1 MIKKLF
7 IVLVVAL
14 LAWGGWTYF
23 VKGREVC
30 TVTMKSGEI
39 KEQKA
44 RDIREIYKKDG
55 YNWGFYKGSQITATG
70 KITKI
75 DPGMATFRID
85 PDYNKA
91 YYTVTIGK
99 GMKLLV
105 VKEQLDG
112 LAVGDEVIFNG
123 LLADGIDTDYLYISG
138 VDVENCLTLAT
149 EAETSIPT

>member
-1 MIKKLF
+1 M
-7 IVLVVAL
+7 
-14 LAWGGWTYF
+14 
-23 VKGREVC
+23 GRL
-30 TVTMKSGEI
+30 
-39 KEQKA
+39 
-44 RDIREIYKKDG
+44 DIFCKRQRGLHRNYGVRGNQRAE
-55 YNWGFYKGSQITATG
+55 GFYKGSQITATG